1 MEGLITAV
9 NMLKF
14 TSSYITIKA
23 LLSVMFATVIMGM
36 IVLVRLIN
44 NRRIKAVDYY
54 STLLV
59 IPMMFTGMS
68 RLFFWV
74 FNNYKAPEYEMSRVL
89 AKVYSFMIEVANTWF
104 GWLYVGVMLI
114 LFVRY
119 AVRHIIHKHRVRSLE
134 RADTDHTLMIAKAI
148 DEISGGKISKYRL
161 EKVRF
166 YVAKENI
173 SPFSGGVL
181 SPYVVI
187 PERSMAEV
195 NDREYYIMLC
205 HELMHIRKWHI
216 FWLTM
221 YDLACIWWWF
231 NPFIYLFREVYR
243 DDMEMVCDESCISS
257 MGFDAKEYAR
267 TIFSML
273 VSIQRKNHKMQ
284 GINFINDRS
293 SQRRRVEAIAVYSGN
308 KAVLRRILVAVM
320 IGVFVIFS
328 MAVCVL
334 SYPRY
339 TKMTEIA
346 LYDIDEVRG
355 DGSNQD
361 GKGLLNREEEPKLN
375 VKTLEYDTER
385 IRQAVEVQNDSIK
398 IKDRELFGRILDEHG
413 IDNDYVY
420 VSFGGYM
427 KIPGIGGGGNTGMV
441 NTKDYDDIF
450 YLADDSVTNDV
461 LEFLLKII

>member
-1 MEGLITAV
+1 MNSLVTAV
-9 NMLKF
+9 NMLRF
-14 TSSYITIKA
+14 TSSYITVKA
-23 LLSVMFATVIMGM
+23 LLSVMFATVIMGL
-36 IVLVRLIN
+36 IVPVRFIN
-44 NRRIKAVDYY
+44 KRKIKAVDYY
-54 STLLV
+54 SILLV

-68 RLFFWV
+68 RLFYMV
-74 FNNYKAPEYEMSRVL
+74 FNYYKAPEYEMSRVL
-89 AKVYSFMIEVANTWF
+89 AKVYNFVFEAADTWF
-104 GWLYVGVMLI
+104 GWIYAGVMLNLLI
-114 LFVRY
+114 RY
-119 AVRHIIHKHRVRSLE
+119 VARHNIHNHRVRGLE
-134 RADTDHTLMIAKAI
+134 RADADYTLMIVKAI
-148 DEISGGKISKYRL
+148 DEVSGGKISKHRL

-166 YVAKENI
+166 YVARENI
-173 SPFSGGVL
+173 SPYSGGVL
-181 SPYVVI
+181 RPYVVM

-195 NDREYYIMLC
+195 NDREYFIMLC

-216 FWLTM
+216 LWLTM

-231 NPFIYLFREVYR
+231 DPFIYLFREIYR
-243 DDMEMVCDESCISS
+243 DDMEMVCDENCISS
-257 MGFDAKEYAR
+257 MHLDTKEYAR

-273 VSIQRKNHKMQ
+273 VSMQRKNHKIQ
-284 GINFINDRS
+284 VINFISDYN
-293 SQRRRVEAIAVYSGN
+293 SQRRRIEAIAGYSSN
-308 KAVLRRILVAVM
+308 KEGLRRLPAAVM
-320 IGVFVIFS
+320 IGVFVILS
-328 MAVCVL
+328 ITVCCL

-346 LYDIDEVRG
+346 LYDIDEACG
-355 DGSNQD
+355 DASD
-361 GKGLLNREEEPKLN
+361 RDDKGLFGREEPKLN
-375 VKTLEYDTER
+375 VETLEYDTER
-385 IRQAVEVQNDSIK
+385 IRQAVEVQNGSIR

>member
-1 MEGLITAV
+1 MNGLITAV

-14 TSSYITIKA
+14 TGSYITIKA

-44 NRRIKAVDYY
+44 NRKIKAVEYY

-68 RLFFWV
+68 RLFYLV
-74 FNNYKAPEYEMSRVL
+74 FNHYKAPEYEMSRVL
-89 AKVYSFMIEVANTWF
+89 AKVYNFVFEAADTWF
-104 GWLYVGVMLI
+104 GWIYAGVMFI

-119 AVRHIIHKHRVRSLE
+119 TVRHIIHKRHVKSFE
-134 RADTDHTLMIAKAI
+134 RAGAGYTLMILRAV
-148 DEISGGKISKYRL
+148 DEVSGGKISKHRL
-161 EKVRF
+161 EKVRV

-173 SPFSGGVL
+173 SPYSGGVL
-181 SPYVVI
+181 RPYVVM
-187 PERSMAEV
+187 PERSIAEV

-216 FWLTM
+216 LWLIM
-221 YDLACIWWWF
+221 YDLACIWWWLD
-231 NPFIYLFREVYR
+231 PFIYLFREIYR
-243 DDMEMVCDESCISS
+243 DDMEMFCDENCISS

-267 TIFSML
+267 TIFNML
-273 VSIQRKNHKMQ
+273 VSMQRQNHTIQ
-284 GINFINDRS
+284 GINFISDRN
-293 SQRRRVEAIAVYSGN
+293 SQRRRVEAIAGYSRN
-308 KAVLRRILVAVM
+308 KAGLSRALATVM
-320 IGVFVIFS
+320 ISVFVILS
-328 MAVCVL
+328 IAVCIL

-339 TKMTEIA
+339 TDMTEIA
-346 LYDIDEVRG
+346 LYDISEVHR
-355 DGSNQD
+355 DVSD
-361 GKGLLNREEEPKLN
+361 RDDKGLLNRKEPEMN

-385 IRQAVEVQNDSIK
+385 IRRAVEVQNDSIK
-398 IKDRELFGRILDEHG
+398 IRDRELFNRILDEHG

-450 YLADDSVTNDV
+450 YLADDSVSNDIM
-461 LEFLLKII
+461 EFLLKII

>member
-1 MEGLITAV
+1 MNGLITAV

-14 TSSYITIKA
+14 TCSYITIKA

-44 NRRIKAVDYY
+44 NRRIKAVEYY

-68 RLFFWV
+68 RLFYLV
-74 FNNYKAPEYEMSRVL
+74 FNNYKAPEYEMSRAL
-89 AKVYSFMIEVANTWF
+89 AKVYNFVFEAADTWF
-104 GWLYVGVMLI
+104 GWLYAGVMFI

-119 AVRHIIHKHRVRSLE
+119 TVRHIIHKRHVKSFE
-134 RADTDHTLMIAKAI
+134 RAGAGYTLMILRAV
-148 DEISGGKISKYRL
+148 DEVSGGKISKHRL
-161 EKVRF
+161 EKVRV

-173 SPFSGGVL
+173 SPYSGGVL
-181 SPYVVI
+181 RPYVVM

-195 NDREYYIMLC
+195 NDREYFIMLC

-216 FWLTM
+216 LWLTM
-221 YDLACIWWWF
+221 YDLACIWWWLD
-231 NPFIYLFREVYR
+231 PFIYLFREIYR
-243 DDMEMVCDESCISS
+243 DDMEMVCDENCISS
-257 MGFDAKEYAR
+257 MKFDVKEYAG
-267 TIFSML
+267 TIFNML
-273 VSIQRKNHKMQ
+273 VSMQRQNHTIQ
-284 GINFINDRS
+284 GINFISDRN
-293 SQRRRVEAIAVYSGN
+293 SQRRRVEAIAGYSRN
-308 KAVLRRILVAVM
+308 KAGLSRALATVM
-320 IGVFVIFS
+320 IGVFVILS
-328 MAVCVL
+328 MAVCIL

-339 TKMTEIA
+339 TDMTEIA
-346 LYDIDEVRG
+346 LYDISEVHR
-355 DGSNQD
+355 DVSD
-361 GKGLLNREEEPKLN
+361 RDDKGLLNRKEPEMN

-385 IRQAVEVQNDSIK
+385 IRRAVEVQNDSIK
-398 IKDRELFGRILDEHG
+398 IRDRELFNRILDEHS

-427 KIPGIGGGGNTGMV
+427 KIPGIGGGGNTGMI

>member
-1 MEGLITAV
+1 MNGLITAV

-14 TSSYITIKA
+14 TGSYITIKA

-36 IVLVRLIN
+36 IVLVSLIN
-44 NRRIKAVDYY
+44 NRRIKAVEYY

-68 RLFFWV
+68 RLFYLV
-74 FNNYKAPEYEMSRVL
+74 FNNYKAPEYEMSRAL
-89 AKVYSFMIEVANTWF
+89 AKVYSFVFEAADTWF
-104 GWLYVGVMLI
+104 GWIYAGVMFI

-119 AVRHIIHKHRVRSLE
+119 IVRHTIHKRHVKSFE
-134 RADTDHTLMIAKAI
+134 RAGAGYTLMILRAV
-148 DEISGGKISKYRL
+148 DEVSGGKISKHRL
-161 EKVRF
+161 EKVRV

-173 SPFSGGVL
+173 SPYSGGVL
-181 SPYVVI
+181 RPYVVM

-195 NDREYYIMLC
+195 NDREYYIMIC
-205 HELMHIRKWHI
+205 HELMHIKKWHI

-221 YDLACIWWWF
+221 YDLACIWWWLD
-231 NPFIYLFREVYR
+231 PFIYLFREIYR
-243 DDMEMVCDESCISS
+243 DDMEMVCDENCISS

-267 TIFSML
+267 TIFNML
-273 VSIQRKNHKMQ
+273 VSMQRQNHTIQ
-284 GINFINDRS
+284 GINFISDRN
-293 SQRRRVEAIAVYSGN
+293 SQRRRVEAIAGYSRN
-308 KAVLRRILVAVM
+308 KAGLSRALATVM
-320 IGVFVIFS
+320 IGVFVILS
-328 MAVCVL
+328 MAVCIL

-339 TKMTEIA
+339 TDMTEIA
-346 LYDIDEVRG
+346 LYDISEVHR
-355 DGSNQD
+355 DVSD
-361 GKGLLNREEEPKLN
+361 RDDKGLLNRKEPEMN

-385 IRQAVEVQNDSIK
+385 IRRAVEVQNDSIK
-398 IKDRELFGRILDEHG
+398 IRDRELFNRILDEHG

-450 YLADDSVTNDV
+450 YLADDSVSNDIM
-461 LEFLLKII
+461 EFLLKII

>member
-1 MEGLITAV
+1 MNSLITAI

-23 LLSVMFATVIMGM
+23 LLSVMFATAIMGM

-59 IPMMFTGMS
+59 IPMLFTGMS
-68 RLFFWV
+68 RLFYMI
-74 FNNYKAPEYEMSRVL
+74 FNYYKAPDYEMSRL
-89 AKVYSFMIEVANTWF
+89 LTKVYSFVFWAADTWF
-104 GWLYVGVMLI
+104 GWIYAGVMFI

-119 AVRHIIHKHRVRSLE
+119 TVRHIIHKRHVKSFE
-134 RADTDHTLMIAKAI
+134 RAGAGYTLMILRDV
-148 DEISGGKISKYRL
+148 DEVSGGKISKHRL
-161 EKVRF
+161 EKVRV

-173 SPFSGGVL
+173 SPYSGDVL
-181 SPYVVI
+181 RPYVVM
-187 PERSMAEV
+187 PERSIAEV

-216 FWLTM
+216 LWLTM
-221 YDLACIWWWF
+221 YDLACIWWWLD
-231 NPFIYLFREVYR
+231 PFIYLFREIYR
-243 DDMEMVCDESCISS
+243 DDMEMFCDENCISS

-267 TIFSML
+267 TIFNML
-273 VSIQRKNHKMQ
+273 VSMQRQNHTIQ
-284 GINFINDRS
+284 GINFISDRN
-293 SQRRRVEAIAVYSGN
+293 SQRRRVEAIAGYSRN
-308 KAVLRRILVAVM
+308 KAGLSRALATVM
-320 IGVFVIFS
+320 IGVFVILS
-328 MAVCVL
+328 MAVCIL

-339 TKMTEIA
+339 TDMTEIA
-346 LYDIDEVRG
+346 LYDISEVHR
-355 DGSNQD
+355 DVSD
-361 GKGLLNREEEPKLN
+361 RDDKGLFNRKEPEMN

-385 IRQAVEVQNDSIK
+385 IRRAVEVQNDSIK
-398 IKDRELFGRILDEHG
+398 IRDRELFNRILDEHG

>member
-1 MEGLITAV
+1 MNGLITAV

-14 TSSYITIKA
+14 TGSYITIKA

-68 RLFFWV
+68 RLFYMV
-74 FNNYKAPEYEMSRVL
+74 FNYYKAPEYEMSRVL
-89 AKVYSFMIEVANTWF
+89 AKVYNFVFEAADTWF
-104 GWLYVGVMLI
+104 GWIYAGVMFI

-119 AVRHIIHKHRVRSLE
+119 TVRHIIHKRHVKSFE
-134 RADTDHTLMIAKAI
+134 RAGAGYTLMILRAV
-148 DEISGGKISKYRL
+148 DEVSGGKISKHRL
-161 EKVRF
+161 EKVRV

-173 SPFSGGVL
+173 SPYSGGVL
-181 SPYVVI
+181 RPYVVM
-187 PERSMAEV
+187 PERSIAEV

-216 FWLTM
+216 LWLTM
-221 YDLACIWWWF
+221 YDLACIWWWLD
-231 NPFIYLFREVYR
+231 PFIYLFREIYR
-243 DDMEMVCDESCISS
+243 DDMEMVCDENCISS
-257 MGFDAKEYAR
+257 MHLDAKEYAR
-267 TIFSML
+267 TIFNML
-273 VSIQRKNHKMQ
+273 VSMQRQNHTIQ
-284 GINFINDRS
+284 GINFISDRN
-293 SQRRRVEAIAVYSGN
+293 SQRRRVEAIAGYSRN
-308 KAVLRRILVAVM
+308 KAGLSRALATVM
-320 IGVFVIFS
+320 IGVFVILS
-328 MAVCVL
+328 MAVCIL

-339 TKMTEIA
+339 TDMTEIA
-346 LYDIDEVRG
+346 LYDISEVHR
-355 DGSNQD
+355 DVSD
-361 GKGLLNREEEPKLN
+361 RDDKGLLNRKEPEMN

-385 IRQAVEVQNDSIK
+385 IRRAVEVQNDSIK
-398 IKDRELFGRILDEHG
+398 IRDRELFNRILDEHG

-450 YLADDSVTNDV
+450 YLADDSVSNDIM
-461 LEFLLKII
+461 EFLLKII

>member
-1 MEGLITAV
+1 MNSLITAI

-23 LLSVMFATVIMGM
+23 LLSVMFATAIMGM

-59 IPMMFTGMS
+59 IPMLFTGMS
-68 RLFFWV
+68 RLFYMI
-74 FNNYKAPEYEMSRVL
+74 FNFYKAPDYEMSRLL
-89 AKVYSFMIEVANTWF
+89 AKVYSFVFWAADTWF
-104 GWLYVGVMLI
+104 GWIYAGVMFI

-119 AVRHIIHKHRVRSLE
+119 TVRHIIHKRHVKSFE
-134 RADTDHTLMIAKAI
+134 RAGAGYTLMILRAV
-148 DEISGGKISKYRL
+148 DEVSGGKISKHRL
-161 EKVRF
+161 EKVRV

-173 SPFSGGVL
+173 SPYSGGVL
-181 SPYVVI
+181 RPYVVM
-187 PERSMAEV
+187 PERSIAEV
-195 NDREYYIMLC
+195 NDREYFIMLC

-216 FWLTM
+216 LWLIM
-221 YDLACIWWWF
+221 YDLACIWWWLD
-231 NPFIYLFREVYR
+231 PFIYLFREIYR
-243 DDMEMVCDESCISS
+243 DDMEMVCDENCISS

-267 TIFSML
+267 TIFNML
-273 VSIQRKNHKMQ
+273 VSMQRQNHTIQ
-284 GINFINDRS
+284 GINFISDRN
-293 SQRRRVEAIAVYSGN
+293 SQRRRVEAIAGYSRN
-308 KAVLRRILVAVM
+308 KAGLSRALATVM
-320 IGVFVIFS
+320 IGVFVILS
-328 MAVCVL
+328 MAVCIL

-339 TKMTEIA
+339 TDMTEIA
-346 LYDIDEVRG
+346 LYDISEVHR
-355 DGSNQD
+355 DVSD
-361 GKGLLNREEEPKLN
+361 RDDKGLLNRKEPEMN

-385 IRQAVEVQNDSIK
+385 IRRAVEVQNDSIK
-398 IKDRELFGRILDEHG
+398 IRDRELFNRILDEHG

-450 YLADDSVTNDV
+450 YLADDSVSNDIM
-461 LEFLLKII
+461 EFLLKII

>member
-1 MEGLITAV
+1 MNSLITAI
-9 NMLKF
+9 NMLQF
-14 TSSYITIKA
+14 ISSYITIKA
-23 LLSVMFATVIMGM
+23 LLSVMFATAIMGM

-44 NRRIKAVDYY
+44 NRRIKAVEYY

-68 RLFFWV
+68 RLFYLV

-89 AKVYSFMIEVANTWF
+89 AKVYNFVFEAADTWF
-104 GWLYVGVMLI
+104 GWLYAGVMFI

-119 AVRHIIHKHRVRSLE
+119 TVRHIIHKRHVKSFE
-134 RADTDHTLMIAKAI
+134 RAGAGYTLMILRAV
-148 DEISGGKISKYRL
+148 DEVSGGKISKHRL
-161 EKVRF
+161 EKVRV

-173 SPFSGGVL
+173 SPYSGGVL
-181 SPYVVI
+181 RPYVVM

-195 NDREYYIMLC
+195 NDREYFIMLC

-216 FWLTM
+216 LWLIM
-221 YDLACIWWWF
+221 YDLACIWWWLD
-231 NPFIYLFREVYR
+231 PFIYLFREIYR
-243 DDMEMVCDESCISS
+243 DDMEMVCDENCISS

-267 TIFSML
+267 TIFNML
-273 VSIQRKNHKMQ
+273 VSMQRQNHSIQ
-284 GINFINDRS
+284 GINFISDRN
-293 SQRRRVEAIAVYSGN
+293 SQRRRVEAIAGYSRN
-308 KAVLRRILVAVM
+308 KAGLSRALATVM
-320 IGVFVIFS
+320 IGVFVILS
-328 MAVCVL
+328 MAVCIL

-339 TKMTEIA
+339 TDMTEIA
-346 LYDIDEVRG
+346 LYDISEVHR
-355 DGSNQD
+355 DVSD
-361 GKGLLNREEEPKLN
+361 RDDKGLLNRKEPEMN

-385 IRQAVEVQNDSIK
+385 IRRAVEVQNDSIK
-398 IKDRELFGRILDEHG
+398 IRDRELFNRILDEHS

-427 KIPGIGGGGNTGMV
+427 KIPGIGGGGNTGMI

>member
-1 MEGLITAV
+1 MNSLITAI

-59 IPMMFTGMS
+59 IPMLFTGMS
-68 RLFFWV
+68 RLFYMI
-74 FNNYKAPEYEMSRVL
+74 FNFYKAPDYEMSRLL
-89 AKVYSFMIEVANTWF
+89 AKVYSFVFWAADTWF
-104 GWLYVGVMLI
+104 GWLYVGVMSI

-119 AVRHIIHKHRVRSLE
+119 AVRHIIHKQRIRSLE
-134 RADTDHTLMIAKAI
+134 RANADYTLMIVRAI
-148 DEISGGKISKYRL
+148 DEVSGGKISKHRL

-166 YVAKENI
+166 YVVNENI
-173 SPFSGGVL
+173 SPYSGGVL
-181 SPYVVI
+181 SPYVVM
-187 PERSMAEV
+187 PTRSMAEV

-205 HELMHIRKWHI
+205 HELMHIKKWHI

-221 YDLACIWWWF
+221 YDLVCIWWWMD
-231 NPFIYLFREVYR
+231 PFIYLFREIYR
-243 DDMEMVCDESCISS
+243 DDMEMVCDENCISS

-267 TIFSML
+267 TIFNML
-273 VSIQRKNHKMQ
+273 VSMQRKNHKIQVM
-284 GINFINDRS
+284 NFINDRN
-293 SQRRRVEAIAVYSGN
+293 SQRRRIEAIAGYNSN
-308 KAVLRRILVAVM
+308 KEGLRRLLATVM

-346 LYDIDEVRG
+346 LYDIDEACG
-355 DGSNQD
+355 DASD
-361 GKGLLNREEEPKLN
+361 RDDKGLFGKEEPKLN
-375 VKTLEYDTER
+375 VETLEYDTER
-385 IRQAVEVQNDSIK
+385 IRQAVEVQNGSIK

-450 YLADDSVTNDV
+450 YLADDSVSNDIM
-461 LEFLLKII
+461 EFLLKII

>member
-1 MEGLITAV
+1 MNSLITAI

-23 LLSVMFATVIMGM
+23 LLSVMFATAIMGM

-59 IPMMFTGMS
+59 IPMLFTGMS
-68 RLFFWV
+68 RLFYMI
-74 FNNYKAPEYEMSRVL
+74 FNYYKAPDYEMSRL
-89 AKVYSFMIEVANTWF
+89 LTKVYSFVFWAADTWF
-104 GWLYVGVMLI
+104 GWIYAGVMFI

-119 AVRHIIHKHRVRSLE
+119 TVRHIIHKRHVKSFE
-134 RADTDHTLMIAKAI
+134 RAGAGYTLMILRAV
-148 DEISGGKISKYRL
+148 DEVSGGKIPKHRL
-161 EKVRF
+161 EKVRV

-173 SPFSGGVL
+173 SPYSGGVL
-181 SPYVVI
+181 RPYVVM

-195 NDREYYIMLC
+195 NDREYFIMLC
-205 HELMHIRKWHI
+205 HELMHIKKWHI

-221 YDLACIWWWF
+221 YDLACIWWWMD
-231 NPFIYLFREVYR
+231 PFIYLFREIYR
-243 DDMEMVCDESCISS
+243 DDMEMVCDENCISS

-267 TIFSML
+267 TIFNML
-273 VSIQRKNHKMQ
+273 VSMQRQNHTIQ
-284 GINFINDRS
+284 GINFISDRN
-293 SQRRRVEAIAVYSGN
+293 SQRRRVEAIAGYSRN
-308 KAVLRRILVAVM
+308 KAGLSRALATVM
-320 IGVFVIFS
+320 IGVFVILS
-328 MAVCVL
+328 MAVCIL

-339 TKMTEIA
+339 TDMTEIA
-346 LYDIDEVRG
+346 LYDISEVHR
-355 DGSNQD
+355 DVSD
-361 GKGLLNREEEPKLN
+361 RDDKGLFNRKEPEMN

-385 IRQAVEVQNDSIK
+385 IRRAVEVQNDSIK
-398 IKDRELFGRILDEHG
+398 IRDRELFNRILDEHG